1 MMEDTYTRCLFMK
14 GINDLDVFSNR
25 VRNKVKDK
33 RTGTVKDSAKD
44 AAEDTASS
52 NAENRKQRMA
62 VVDAASRS
70 GAMTVEAALI
80 LPVLL
85 CAFFT
90 VVFFIKAVYTYELI
104 GHALNET
111 ASEMA
116 SAGYLYHISGIR
128 DIHDTVRNGIGD
140 KSDVFKNQVDSVFDA
155 YNSLKSIE
163 NSVKQ
168 GSDGSADSAG
178 LIANAEEQF
187 QSIIN
192 QAESVVSDPLEEVK
206 SIACYIAGGVFD
218 DAKTQLFTPITKLY
232 MKKYLV
238 TESVADADERLRSL
252 NIVDGFD
259 GLDFSESSFLS
270 DSGEYIDIV
279 VRYRLN
285 LALPVKFTPDLEFV
299 QRARVKAWMGGD
311 ETQAVLEGSKEDIW
325 SLSNFQR
332 GLKIRRLFG
341 ANLPTSFPV
350 IAKFANGKAVMIK
363 SMDLTAASYQAGD
376 NAERT
381 LKGYLNELVKYK
393 GQEKPWG
400 SDDILILEKD
410 ITNRELLLVIPKN
423 ELSDAN
429 EKLLSDMADIAAS
442 KGVSLVVERYGVKGS
457 GKSDAGNP
465 GDTAN
470 SSEPSD
476 TGKPHDTGDSGES
489 AQ

>member
-1 MMEDTYTRCLFMK
+1 MMEGTYTRCLFMR
-14 GINDLDVFSNR
+14 GISGFEYFPGKLRKMV
-25 VRNKVKDK
+25 VVKVKDA
-33 RTGTVKDSAKD
+33 AKD
-44 AAEDTASS
+44 TEEGTAKDTALSK
-52 NAENRKQRMA
+52 AENRGPRVA
-62 VVDAASRS
+62 VVNTTSRS
-70 GAMTVEAALI
+70 GAMTVEAALV

-116 SAGYLYHISGIR
+116 TAGYVYHISGIR

-140 KSDVFKNQVDSVFDA
+140 KSDVFKNQVNSVFDA
-155 YNSLKSIE
+155 YNSLKSME

-168 GSDGSADSAG
+168 GFDGLADSAG
-178 LIANAEEQF
+178 LIANAEEKF
-187 QSIIN
+187 QNIIN
-192 QAESVVSDPLEEVK
+192 QAESIVSDPLEEIK

-218 DAKTQLFTPITKLY
+218 DAKTQLFTPVTKLY

-238 TESVADADERLRSL
+238 TESIADADVRLRSL
-252 NIVDGFD
+252 NIVDGFE

-279 VRYRLN
+279 VRYRMN
-285 LALPVKFTPDLEFV
+285 LPLPLKFAPDLEFV

-363 SMDLTAASYQAGD
+363 SMDLTAASYQVEN
-376 NAERT
+376 NAEKT

-393 GQEKPWG
+393 GQDKPWG
-400 SDDILILEKD
+400 SDNILIRERD
-410 ITNRELLLVIPKN
+410 INSRELLLVIPKN

-429 EKLLSDMADIAAS
+429 EKLLSDMEDIAAS
-442 KGVSLVVERYGVKGS
+442 KGVMLVVERYGVKGS
-457 GKSDAGNP
+457 AKSDASGSNK
-465 GDTAN
+465 
-470 SSEPSD
+470 S
-476 TGKPHDTGDSGES
+476 GDSGDAGGSDDSGE
-489 AQ
+489 AGG